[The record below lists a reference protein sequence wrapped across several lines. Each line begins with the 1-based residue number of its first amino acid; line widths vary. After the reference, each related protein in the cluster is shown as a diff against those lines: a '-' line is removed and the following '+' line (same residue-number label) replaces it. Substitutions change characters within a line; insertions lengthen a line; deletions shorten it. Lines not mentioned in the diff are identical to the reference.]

1 MILLNATLSRFD
13 SLPIFS
19 PSTGES
25 QIGDCRINGTRDRFG
40 SGQDWGTY
48 KIRQGN
54 WKMARTWSVPQ
65 RGNFASLTAD
75 RTRAHALPRALLQ
88 ASRRDIRRAPLL
100 MVSALLTA
108 IGIAVLNIDSQSLG
122 TILLVA
128 GAGLAGALILC
139 SGETSDASAGQIKAA
154 HKPEAARFT
163 ELLAEPQSN
172 AGLDRA
178 AWAKLTAHM
187 SHELRTPLNAV
198 LGFSE
203 MMSKEVFGPLGSS
216 AYGDYAR
223 DIHASGRVLLKSAE
237 DALAITALLTAPSRK
252 GTPQSC
258 QLKFI
263 VDEACA
269 FAACDLEARAITI
282 DCDVD
287 ADLAVI
293 GDAQAV
299 RQMLI
304 NLLAQASRN
313 ACSGAVV
320 RIDVRT
326 TNDTAELSIKLSGQ
340 ECTSAAIDDD
350 FPMILARTLCE
361 LSNAE
366 LRIGHTPEGVRS
378 WSVQFI
384 AATQNDLFSG
394 RA

>member
-13 SLPIFS
+13 SLSIFS

-65 RGNFASLTAD
+65 RGNFANLTAD
-75 RTRAHALPRALLQ
+75 RTRAHALARTLLQ
-88 ASRRDIRRAPLL
+88 ANRDIRRAPLL

-108 IGIAVLNIDSQSLG
+108 IGIAVLNVDSQSLG

-128 GAGLAGALILC
+128 GAGLAGALILY
-139 SGETSDASAGQIKAA
+139 SGETSDALTGQIKAA
-154 HKPEAARFT
+154 HKPKAVRFT

-203 MMSKEVFGPLGSS
+203 LMSKEVFGPLGSS

-263 VDEACA
+263 VDEACT

-282 DCDVD
+282 DCNVD

-326 TNDTAELSIKLSGQ
+326 TNDIAELSIKLSGQ
-340 ECTSAAIDDD
+340 ECPSVAIDDD

-366 LRIGHTPEGVRS
+366 LRVGNTPEGVRS